1 VSGFKFGFR
10 TPITAKNENART
22 SRAFHFFV
30 AGERHTTQGKIQIP
44 CFPLELSD
52 SKWETSSFS
61 YKNNASRP
69 IRILEPS
76 TSMQYDPEIRSL
88 LSGISLITE
97 ILLD

>member
-1 VSGFKFGFR
+1 METAPIVSED
-10 TPITAKNENART
+10 AAR
-22 SRAFHFFV
+22 
-30 AGERHTTQGKIQIP
+30 ERLVLSGKIYVP
-44 CFPLELSD
+44 PFPAEISN

-61 YKNNASRP
+61 YKNKATRP

-76 TSMQYDPEIRSL
+76 TSQIKSTEIGSF